1 MFVDIGSGV
10 GKLVVAVAM
19 VSEAVAFGIELSTER
34 ATMAADAV
42 ASAASLGLLSSEE
55 VDRITL
61 AQGDAPAD
69 DALPQGTSHVWLA
82 NTCFPEDLTRALAA
96 IVAHPSLRCV
106 VALQPLPPP
115 APGDACGLELVATR
129 LLRMSWSDV
138 PARFYCCKRR
148 P

>member
-1 MFVDIGSGV
+1 M
-10 GKLVVAVAM
+10 
-19 VSEAVAFGIELSTER
+19 
-34 ATMAADAV
+34 
-42 ASAASLGLLSSEE
+42 
-55 VDRITL
+55 
-61 AQGDAPAD
+61 
-69 DALPQGTSHVWLA
+69 WLA
-82 NTCFPEDLTRALAA
+82 NTCFPEGLTRALLAA
-96 IVAHPSLRCV
+96 IVALPNLRCV